1 MSNSIIKQFMAIM
14 GENKLYE
21 NLFKHDFSEIMK
33 KYVEDEDGNRRINP
47 IYIKILERIPRT
59 DELEEVRKKAFF
71 NLVRKL
77 VSA

>member
-1 MSNSIIKQFMAIM
+1 
-14 GENKLYE
+14 
-21 NLFKHDFSEIMK
+21 MK
-33 KYVEDEDGNRRINP
+33 KYVEDEDGKKRINP
-47 IYIKILERIPRT
+47 IYVRILERIPRT